1 MENTAETSPQYQ
13 KIESVAD
20 YEAAI
25 NMVIAQARR
34 NIRIFDKQAS
44 SAFNSIERCE
54 LLHSFLLASR
64 INRVRIVMHDTG
76 FLTTNC
82 PRMMSLLKLFS
93 HCIAIHETRV
103 DAKQVYDPFTVVDEN
118 HYVHRFHYDSTRG
131 LMALNDLN
139 ETHEFIDR
147 FEEIWEA
154 SFPAVSATT
163 LGLRG

>member
-34 NIRIFDKQAS
+34 NICIFDKQAS

-139 ETHEFIDR
+139 EAHQFNER

-154 SFPAVSATT
+154 SFSAVSATT
-163 LGLRG
+163 LGLR

>member
-1 MENTAETSPQYQ
+1 MKNSTESSPQYQ

-25 NMVIAQARR
+25 DAVIARANR

-44 SAFNSIERCE
+44 TAYNSPNRYE
-54 LLHSFLLASR
+54 LLRSFLLASR
-64 INRVRIVMHDTG
+64 ANRLRIVLHDTG
-76 FLTTNC
+76 SLAANC
-82 PRMMSLLKLFS
+82 PRMMSLLKQFS
-93 HCIAIHETRV
+93 HCIAIHETGE
-103 DAKQVYDPFTVVDEN
+103 DAKQVYDPFIVADEN
-118 HYVHRFHYDSTRG
+118 HYVHRFHYDSVRG

-139 ETHEFIDR
+139 EAHNFNSR